1 MLKLVSIICAL
12 IFFITGC
19 GTNIES
25 IDYFDGDDTTT
36 NFTATFS
43 VREVGDEMQFE
54 LSLTNEGNE
63 KALIQFPSGQ
73 QFEIIVKDEENQVV
87 YRFSEGR
94 MFTMAIVMKEIAPG
108 EKVVWVDE
116 WKESKPGMYTVI
128 GELQIMSIN
137 NETVDRN
144 QFRIE
149 KKVSYEK

>member
-12 IFFITGC
+12 IIFITGC

-25 IDYFDGDDTTT
+25 IDYFYGDDTTT
-36 NFTATFS
+36 NFRATFS
-43 VREVGDEMQFE
+43 VREVGDDMQFE

-94 MFTMAIVMKEIAPG
+94 MFTMAIVMKEIEPG
-108 EKVVWVDE
+108 ETLVWVDE
-116 WKESKPGMYTVI
+116 WKEAKQGMYTVI

-144 QFRIE
+144 QFRID